1 LLTGAPLDPPAEEP
15 LKVHTVSVDAE
26 GWVLLELA

>member
-1 LLTGAPLDPPAEEP
+1 LDPPAEEP
-15 LKVHTVSVDAE
+15 LTVHTVSVDAE